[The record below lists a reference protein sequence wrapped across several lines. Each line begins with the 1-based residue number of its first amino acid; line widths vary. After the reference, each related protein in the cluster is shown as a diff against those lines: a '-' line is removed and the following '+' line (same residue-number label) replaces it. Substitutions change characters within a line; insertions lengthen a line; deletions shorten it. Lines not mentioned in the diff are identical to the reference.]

1 MTLRGISNPIAIAR
15 WKTGSEMTLTEEP
28 TVSPGMQAELREMR
42 EVEAELTAFATRQ
55 IAAIEENTADP
66 DKDAINDYADPTGA

>member
-1 MTLRGISNPIAIAR
+1 MTLRGISSPIAVAR
-15 WKTGSEMTLTEEP
+15 WKTGSEMTMTDEP

-55 IAAIEENTADP
+55 IAAIEETTSDP
-66 DKDAINDYADPTGA
+66 GQDVT